1 MTLSII
7 KLTISCLVIFIGTE
21 ILVNSSVALS
31 NKLKIPRVVV
41 GTLIV
46 SLATSLPELFV
57 SLNSV
62 SLGFDEFALGNIVGS
77 NISNIGLVLG
87 IMSLISTLT
96 LLKHEIIWCFTPLLI
111 VSLLFLI
118 SIYFL
123 KSFGIIFGLLCIA
136 LLVIYSFIILNK
148 KGELI
153 NKFEFDGNENIIIF
167 GYCFKIT
174 KIYKYII
181 FLTLGSLFLYI
192 GTDLLIKSSKNIAEK
207 IGISDRVISITLV
220 AIGTSLPEL
229 FASIYSV
236 IKSELKMAVG
246 NILGSNIF
254 NILAVLGTTS
264 VFNSISISNELR
276 FDTLIMMLFTIL
288 IMLFFVLSHDSE
300 KKIYYMSRNKGVAL
314 LLFYIAY
321 ISTLF

>member
-7 KLTISCLVIFIGTE
+7 KLIISCVVIFIGTE

-57 SLNSV
+57 SLKSV
-62 SLGFDEFALGNIVGS
+62 SLGFDEFALGNIIGS

-96 LLKHEIIWCFTPLLI
+96 LMKHEIIWCFTPLLI
-111 VSLLFLI
+111 VSLTFLI
-118 SIYFL
+118 SIYTL
-123 KSFGIIFGLLCIA
+123 KSFGIIFGFFCIA

-148 KGELI
+148 KGKLMNEL
-153 NKFEFDGNENIIIF
+153 EFDDNENILIF
-167 GYCFKIT
+167 GRCFKIT

-181 FLTLGSLFLYI
+181 VLTLGSLLLYI

-254 NILAVLGTTS
+254 NILAVLGLTS
-264 VFNSISISNELR
+264 VFNTITISNELR
-276 FDTLIMMLFTIL
+276 FDSLAMMIFTIL
-288 IMLFFVLSHDSE
+288 IMLFFVLSYDYE
-300 KKIYYMSRNKGVAL
+300 KKLYYVSRSMGIVL
-314 LLFYIAY
+314 LLFYIGY
-321 ISTLF
+321 IIILF

>member
-7 KLTISCLVIFIGTE
+7 ELIISCVVIFIGTE

-57 SLNSV
+57 SLKSV
-62 SLGFDEFALGNIVGS
+62 SLGFDEFALGNIIGS

-87 IMSLISTLT
+87 VMSLISRLT
-96 LLKHEIIWCFTPLLI
+96 LLKDEIIWCFTPLLI
-111 VSLLFLI
+111 VSVAFVL

-123 KSFGIIFGLLCIA
+123 NSFDIFFGLFCI
-136 LLVIYSFIILNK
+136 LLLIIYSYKILNK
-148 KGELI
+148 KDNLI
-153 NKFEFDGNENIIIF
+153 NELEFNDNVNIIIF
-167 GYCFKIT
+167 GYYIRTT
-174 KIYKYII
+174 KIYKYVII
-181 FLTLGSLFLYI
+181 LTLGSLLLYL

-207 IGISDRVISITLV
+207 IGISDRVISISLV
-220 AIGTSLPEL
+220 AMGTSLPEL
-229 FASIYSV
+229 FASIYAV

-254 NILAVLGTTS
+254 NILAVLGLLQ
-264 VFNSISISNELR
+264 FSI
-276 FDTLIMMLFTIL
+276 LFQ
-288 IMLFFVLSHDSE
+288 
-300 KKIYYMSRNKGVAL
+300 
-314 LLFYIAY
+314 
-321 ISTLF
+321 

>member
-7 KLTISCLVIFIGTE
+7 KLIISCVVIFIGTE

-57 SLNSV
+57 SLKSL
-62 SLGFDEFALGNIVGS
+62 SLGFDEFALGNIIGS

-96 LLKHEIIWCFTPLLI
+96 LMKHEIIWCFTPLLI
-111 VSLLFLI
+111 VSLTFLI
-118 SIYFL
+118 SIYTL
-123 KSFGIIFGLLCIA
+123 KSFGIIFGLFCIA

-148 KGELI
+148 NGKLMNEL
-153 NKFEFDGNENIIIF
+153 EFDGNENIIIF
-167 GYCFKIT
+167 GRCLKIT

-181 FLTLGSLFLYI
+181 VLTLGSLLLFI

-254 NILAVLGTTS
+254 NILAVLGLTS
-264 VFNSISISNELR
+264 VFNTITISNELR
-276 FDTLIMMLFTIL
+276 FDSLAMMIFTIL
-288 IMLFFVLSHDSE
+288 IMLFFVLSYDYE
-300 KKIYYMSRNKGVAL
+300 KKLYCMSRIKGIVL
-314 LLFYIAY
+314 LLFYIGY
-321 ISTLF
+321 IIILF

>member
-1 MTLSII
+1 MLLPIV
-7 KLTISCLVIFIGTE
+7 KLIISCVVIFIGTE

-31 NKLKIPRVVV
+31 NKLMIPRVVV

-57 SLNSV
+57 SLKSV
-62 SLGFDEFALGNIVGS
+62 SLGFDEFALGNIIGS

-111 VSLLFLI
+111 VSLIFLL
-118 SIYFL
+118 SIYVL
-123 KSFGIIFGLLCIA
+123 KSFDIIFGLFCIS
-136 LLVIYSFIILNK
+136 LLFIYSIIILNK
-148 KGELI
+148 KGKIINEL
-153 NKFEFDGNENIIIF
+153 EFDGKQNIIIF
-167 GYCFKIT
+167 GCCFKIT
-174 KIYKYII
+174 KIYKYVI

-207 IGISDRVISITLV
+207 IGISDRIISITLV

-254 NILAVLGTTS
+254 NILAVLGLTS
-264 VFNSISISNELR
+264 VFNTITINNELR
-276 FDTLIMMLFTIL
+276 FDSLVMMIFTIL
-288 IMLFFVLSHDSE
+288 IMLFFLLSYNSE
-300 KKIYYMSRNKGVAL
+300 KKIYYMSRNKGIVL
-314 LLFYIAY
+314 LLFYIGY
-321 ISTLF
+321 IIILF

>member
-7 KLTISCLVIFIGTE
+7 KLIISCVVIFIGTE

-57 SLNSV
+57 SLKSV
-62 SLGFDEFALGNIVGS
+62 SLGFDEFALGNIIGS

-96 LLKHEIIWCFTPLLI
+96 LMKHEIIWCFTPLLI
-111 VSLLFLI
+111 VSLTFLI
-118 SIYFL
+118 SIYTL
-123 KSFGIIFGLLCIA
+123 KSFGIIFGLFCIA

-148 KGELI
+148 KGKLMNEL
-153 NKFEFDGNENIIIF
+153 EFDGNENIIIF
-167 GYCFKIT
+167 GRCLKIT

-181 FLTLGSLFLYI
+181 VLTLGSLLLYI

-254 NILAVLGTTS
+254 NILAVLGLTS
-264 VFNSISISNELR
+264 VFNTITISNELR
-276 FDTLIMMLFTIL
+276 FDSLAMMIFTIL
-288 IMLFFVLSHDSE
+288 IMLFFVLSYDYE
-300 KKIYYMSRNKGVAL
+300 KKLYCMSRSMGIVL
-314 LLFYIAY
+314 LLFYISY
-321 ISTLF
+321 IMILF

>member
-7 KLTISCLVIFIGTE
+7 ELIISCVVIFIGTE

-57 SLNSV
+57 SLKSV
-62 SLGFDEFALGNIVGS
+62 SLGFDEFALGNIIGS

-87 IMSLISTLT
+87 VMSLISRLT
-96 LLKHEIIWCFTPLLI
+96 LLKDEIIWCFIPLLI
-111 VSLLFLI
+111 VSVAFVL

-123 KSFGIIFGLLCIA
+123 NSFDLFFGLFCI
-136 LLVIYSFIILNK
+136 LLLIIYSYKILNK
-148 KGELI
+148 KDNLI
-153 NKFEFDGNENIIIF
+153 NELEFNDNVNIIIF
-167 GYCFKIT
+167 GYYIKTT
-174 KIYKYII
+174 KIYKYVII
-181 FLTLGSLFLYI
+181 LTLGSLLLYL

-207 IGISDRVISITLV
+207 IGISDRVISISLV
-220 AIGTSLPEL
+220 AMGTSLPEL
-229 FASIYSV
+229 FASIYAV

-254 NILAVLGTTS
+254 NILAVLGVTS
-264 VFNSISISNELR
+264 VFNTISISNELAS
-276 FDTLIMMLFTIL
+276 DSLILMLFTIL
-288 IMLFFVLSHDSE
+288 IMLFFVLSYDNE
-300 KKIYYMSRNKGVAL
+300 KNVYSINRNKGIVL
-314 LLFYIAY
+314 LIFYIGY
-321 ISTLF
+321 ITILF

>member
-7 KLTISCLVIFIGTE
+7 KLIISCVVIFIGTE

-57 SLNSV
+57 SLKSV
-62 SLGFDEFALGNIVGS
+62 SLGFDEFALGNIIGS

-96 LLKHEIIWCFTPLLI
+96 LMKHEIIWCFTPLLI
-111 VSLLFLI
+111 VSLTFLI
-118 SIYFL
+118 SIYTL
-123 KSFGIIFGLLCIA
+123 KSFGIIFGLFCIA

-148 KGELI
+148 KGKLMNEL
-153 NKFEFDGNENIIIF
+153 EFDGNENIIIF
-167 GYCFKIT
+167 GRCLKIT

-181 FLTLGSLFLYI
+181 VLTLGSLLLYI

-207 IGISDRVISITLV
+207 IGISDRVISISLV

-254 NILAVLGTTS
+254 NILAVLGLTS
-264 VFNSISISNELR
+264 TFNTITISNELR
-276 FDTLIMMLFTIL
+276 FDSLAMMIFTIL
-288 IMLFFVLSHDSE
+288 IMLFFVLSYDYE
-300 KKIYYMSRNKGVAL
+300 KKLYCMSRSMGIVL
-314 LLFYIAY
+314 LLFYIGY
-321 ISTLF
+321 IMILF